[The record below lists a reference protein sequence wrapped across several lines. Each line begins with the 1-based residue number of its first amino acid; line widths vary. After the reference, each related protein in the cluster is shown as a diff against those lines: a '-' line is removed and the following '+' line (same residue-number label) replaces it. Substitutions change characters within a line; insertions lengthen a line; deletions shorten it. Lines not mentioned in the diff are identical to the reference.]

1 MFRVRRNWR
10 FQRTIP
16 TSAIHVIWS
25 QEYQVRFDRGMSMHF
40 AVFLRVRQKS
50 SEECARF
57 STPVLGEQSHSL
69 CLDYWMC
76 LCIQHVSRVELAGQQ
91 VHIISSHL
99 LTFALAQFSKKSNTQ
114 EKPYFSLHMLVS
126 VWNLSRVSFH
136 LKVHRKLRHT
146 DGYVRK
152 EIHPNVMNTSP
163 KIHTSAERQ
172 FRMVYFLWFHLN
184 NTHLSS
190 VMCEHWNTE
199 SERNNTQHCKTIII
213 KKRMNKCTKHS
224 IQNWNRTKETNRELI
239 RENDK
244 TQSKV

>member
-1 MFRVRRNWR
+1 MANIYICIHFIMFRVRRNWR

-126 VWNLSRVSFH
+126 VWNLSFRVCHFIWKS
-136 LKVHRKLRHT
+136 
-146 DGYVRK
+146 
-152 EIHPNVMNTSP
+152 
-163 KIHTSAERQ
+163 
-172 FRMVYFLWFHLN
+172 
-184 NTHLSS
+184 
-190 VMCEHWNTE
+190 TE
-199 SERNNTQHCKTIII
+199 NWDTLMATYA
-213 KKRMNKCTKHS
+213 KRYIPM
-224 IQNWNRTKETNRELI
+224 
-239 RENDK
+239 
-244 TQSKV
+244 